1 MVNLVLVRV
10 LTNTSVRVTW
20 DRILISEITQ
30 YLISYQL
37 TGNQK
42 RQATSGFIVVP
53 STESSVDIAGLITGA
68 EYQFQVT
75 AQAEVGGEII
85 MGQRSSLTIMSI
97 QHVTDASYTRS
108 SKLTLLGEG
117 LSYIINILHGT

>member
-1 MVNLVLVRV
+1 MVNLVAVRV
-10 LTNTSVRVTW
+10 LTNTSVRVSW

-68 EYQFQVT
+68 EYQFQVA

-117 LSYIINILHGT
+117 LSYIVYILHGT